1 MSVPDDSTDA
11 QPAPPSRSRV
21 WREAGVG
28 AGALIV
34 VLITAVVVVAIVMRI
49 SFEPSNP
56 AYSGAPVEA
65 WDAVPGAVVVGF
77 DDRVAY
83 SIDPKWQTLPPEASA
98 SPLDGLGPN
107 AQLIDMYLARDF
119 LDGDFSSVVV
129 FAFDAPAGSVSLEEQ
144 VKLFVG
150 AITAT
155 TDGSTTQEPT
165 PIETPNGLRGYEA
178 AWAGQTDDIPM
189 EGKVTAVANG
199 RTSVIIQTMTF
210 YAPVDIAAHELVVT
224 SLRVDPS

>member
-1 MSVPDDSTDA
+1 MSMPDESTDA
-11 QPAPPSRSRV
+11 QPAQSSRRRV
-21 WREAGVG
+21 WLEVRQG

-34 VLITAVVVVAIVMRI
+34 VLIAAAVVVAIVMRI

-83 SIDPKWQTLPPEASA
+83 SIDPRWQTPPPGTSA
-98 SPLDGLGPN
+98 SPLEGLGPN
-107 AQLIDMYLARDF
+107 AQLIDMYLATDL
-119 LDGDFSSVVV
+119 LDGHFSSVVV
-129 FAFDAPAGSVSLEEQ
+129 FAFDAPGGSESLEQ
-144 VKLFVG
+144 QLTFLVG
-150 AITAT
+150 AIAASM
-155 TDGSTTQEPT
+155 DGSATQEPA
-165 PIETPNGLRGYEA
+165 PIETPYGLMGYEA
-178 AWAGQTDDIPM
+178 ALAGQTDGIPV

-199 RTSVIIQTMTF
+199 RTSVIIQTTTF
-210 YAPVDIAAHELVVT
+210 YAPADIAAHELVVT